1 MIYIGIKSRLTIEV
15 DMDLTKF
22 FAQSPS
28 DILSKIDECLSLL
41 SLSRRE
47 LSFQADIKEA
57 TLLNSYAKEKIPSF
71 QDLYRIANAIGIPFD
86 TLITG
91 EEDDSK
97 GSKDYLYW
105 KEEGAKLFSKNGYSL
120 SPESLMVVF
129 PDKIALANL
138 LNALSVKTGE
148 MDKKRFSIVLRLL
161 SLEQPDLLFFLNMI
175 TREYMSK
182 YYRSQFEYRI
192 ISSLCGQF
200 IELMAMLSSYCFRK
214 RNSVI
219 HNFMKAVDDLIP
231 SSAIRNKTTFQ
242 QKTGISAV
250 SYRTYMT
257 EKEKSLSPSV
267 ATIVKAAT
275 TLNISSIDD
284 AVRGEVEPLQEQL
297 ITNNLMVK
305 NTITLPA
312 AESNTAW
319 LSASIILKEL
329 KTVPSFAKFL
339 SQLLFLGDIEY
350 FIEMGEEKDLKDSFK
365 AQPERWD
372 YEDFAIDIKKDRDFL
387 EELTNSYYDR
397 LLGYL
402 SIVLMSPYSS
412 FSRYKSI
419 AQPIV

>member
-1 MIYIGIKSRLTIEV
+1 
-15 DMDLTKF
+15 MDLTKF
-22 FAQSPS
+22 FAQPPS
-28 DILSKIDECLSLL
+28 DILSKIDERLSLL

-91 EEDDSK
+91 EEDDSMW
-97 GSKDYLYW
+97 SNDYLYW
-105 KEEGAKLFSKNGYSL
+105 KEEGEKLFSENGYSL

-129 PDKIALANL
+129 PDKIALTNL

-148 MDKKRFSIVLRLL
+148 MDKKRFSIVLHLL

-175 TREYMSK
+175 TREYLSK

-192 ISSLCGQF
+192 VSSLCGQF

-242 QKTGISAV
+242 QGTGISAV

-339 SQLLFLGDIEY
+339 SQLFFLGDIEY
-350 FIEMGEEKDLKDSFK
+350 FIEMGEEKDLKDSFESM
-365 AQPERWD
+365 PERWD
-372 YEDFAIDIKKDRDFL
+372 YEDFAKAIKKNKNFL
-387 EELTNSYYDR
+387 EELTNTYYDR

-402 SIVLMSPYSS
+402 SSVIMSPYSS
-412 FSRYKSI
+412 YSYHKSKI
-419 AQPIV
+419 DLTL

>member
-1 MIYIGIKSRLTIEV
+1 MN
-15 DMDLTKF
+15 LTKF
-22 FAQSPS
+22 FALSPS
-28 DILSKIDECLSLL
+28 DILSKIDERLSLL
-41 SLSRRE
+41 SLSRKE

-91 EEDDSK
+91 TEDDSK

-105 KEEGAKLFSKNGYSL
+105 KEEGEKLFSENVYSL

-138 LNALSVKTGE
+138 LNALSIKT
-148 MDKKRFSIVLRLL
+148 
-161 SLEQPDLLFFLNMI
+161 
-175 TREYMSK
+175 K

-242 QKTGISAV
+242 QETGISAV

-257 EKEKSLSPSV
+257 EREKSLSPSV

-275 TLNISSIDD
+275 TLNISSIDK
-284 AVRGEVEPLQEQL
+284 AVRDEVEPLQEQL
-297 ITNNLMVK
+297 ITINSMMK

-319 LSASIILKEL
+319 LSASIILKE
-329 KTVPSFAKFL
+329 
-339 SQLLFLGDIEY
+339 
-350 FIEMGEEKDLKDSFK
+350 
-365 AQPERWD
+365 
-372 YEDFAIDIKKDRDFL
+372 
-387 EELTNSYYDR
+387 
-397 LLGYL
+397 
-402 SIVLMSPYSS
+402 
-412 FSRYKSI
+412 
-419 AQPIV
+419 

>member
-1 MIYIGIKSRLTIEV
+1 
-15 DMDLTKF
+15 MDLTKF

-28 DILSKIDECLSLL
+28 DILSKIDERLSLL

-57 TLLNSYAKEKIPSF
+57 TLLNSYAKEKTPSF

-91 EEDDSK
+91 EEDDSM
-97 GSKDYLYW
+97 GGNDYLYW
-105 KEEGAKLFSKNGYSL
+105 KKEGEKLFSENGYSL

-129 PDKIALANL
+129 PDKIALTNL
-138 LNALSVKTGE
+138 LNALSAKTGE

-175 TREYMSK
+175 TREYLSK

-192 ISSLCGQF
+192 VSSLCGQF

-242 QKTGISAV
+242 QETGISAV

-257 EKEKSLSPSV
+257 EREKSLSPSV

-275 TLNISSIDD
+275 TLNISSIDK
-284 AVRGEVEPLQEQL
+284 AVRDEVEPLQEQL
-297 ITNNLMVK
+297 ITNNLMFK

-319 LSASIILKEL
+319 LSASTILKEI

-339 SQLLFLGDIEY
+339 SQLFFLGDIEY
-350 FIEMGEEKDLKDSFK
+350 FLEQGEEAHLKNFFK
-365 AQPERWD
+365 SQSERWD
-372 YEDFAIDIKKDRDFL
+372 YDDFAKEIKKSRDVL
-387 EELTNSYYDR
+387 EELTSTYYDR

-402 SIVLMSPYSS
+402 SSAVMSPYSS
-412 FSRYKSI
+412 FSRYRSI
-419 AQPIV
+419 TKLTL